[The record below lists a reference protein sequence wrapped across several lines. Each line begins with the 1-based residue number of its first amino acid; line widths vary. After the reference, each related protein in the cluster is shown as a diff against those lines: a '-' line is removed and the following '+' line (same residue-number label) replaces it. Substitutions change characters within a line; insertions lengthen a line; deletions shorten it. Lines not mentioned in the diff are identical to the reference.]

1 MAEPLTSDDPR
12 QLGGYQV
19 RARLGT
25 GGMGQ
30 VYLAITPAGRRVA
43 LKMVRAEFGDDEQFR
58 ARFRQE
64 VAAAQRVHGLFTAQV
79 LDADPDAPQ
88 PWLAT
93 SYVPGLSLRQAVTE
107 FGPLPRDTVVLLMAG
122 IAEALQAIHMAGIV
136 HRDLK
141 PANVILA
148 ADGPRV
154 IDFGIAQAAA
164 APALTG
170 SGSRVGSPRFMA
182 PEQARGQPA
191 TAAVDLFALGSLAT
205 YASTGHPPF
214 GTDHPLA
221 VLGRVLHDR
230 PRLDGCPPDLRDLIE
245 RCLAKDPAQRPPPGG
260 IIEACRAMAGGGL
273 SFERPWLPASVYAA
287 TATAATPGVTR
298 PGPGPGA
305 PESPGTEWTF
315 ASETGHG
322 PGEPAAVDP
331 GTDSGP
337 VRDPGELT
345 SPAGSMAGGLTARP
359 LAGGA
364 ARLAGESAE
373 AAPGTPAG
381 SAGPAASGQMTGSA
395 PGKSPGRRRRAAVA
409 AAGTAAALIAGAVL
423 LSAAST
429 GDGRPPRP
437 QGGPGR
443 AAAIPAGT
451 RRSPDGGA
459 GARSPGPGNSGSPLR
474 TSGPGG
480 QSSSQAGTHHAGSST
495 APAPGG
501 GAAPPSPDPV
511 ADPAP
516 STAPSGQAAF
526 AGTWDGTVSQ
536 PGGDVTSWTV
546 RLVIPASGT
555 QGSYSAPSSGCAGTL
570 KVTGKPASRMAAQ
583 IKTTSPLYPGC
594 AKVAHLTLSP
604 AGSGELSMTWEPTG
618 KDKSVGTAVLSGG

>member
-1 MAEPLTSDDPR
+1 VAEPLTSDDPR
-12 QLGGYQV
+12 QLGSYQV

-107 FGPLPRDTVVLLMAG
+107 FGPLPEDTVVLLMAG
-122 IAEALQAIHMAGIV
+122 IAEALQAIHAAGIV

-191 TAAVDLFALGSLAT
+191 TAAVDVFALGSLAT

-221 VLGRVLHDR
+221 VLGRVLHD
-230 PRLDGCPPDLRDLIE
+230 PPSLDGCPPDLRDLIE
-245 RCLAKDPAQRPPPGG
+245 RCLAKDPAQRPPPGD
-260 IIEACRAMAGGGL
+260 IIDTCRAMAGGGL
-273 SFERPWLPASVYAA
+273 SFERPWLPVPVYAA
-287 TATAATPGVTR
+287 TATAATPEVTR
-298 PGPGPGA
+298 PGPDPGP

-315 ASETGHG
+315 ASETGRG
-322 PGEPAAVDP
+322 PGEPAGPEP

-345 SPAGSMAGGLTARP
+345 SPAGSMAGGLTALP
-359 LAGGA
+359 LAEGA
-364 ARLAGESAE
+364 IRLAGEGAK

-381 SAGPAASGQMTGSA
+381 SAGPTASGQMTGSA

-409 AAGTAAALIAGAVL
+409 AAGTAAALIAGAVV

-429 GDGRPPRP
+429 GGGRPPQP
-437 QGGPGR
+437 QGGPGP
-443 AAAIPAGT
+443 AAAIPAG
-451 RRSPDGGA
+451 PA
-459 GARSPGPGNSGSPLR
+459 NSGSPLR
-474 TSGPGG
+474 TSAPGG

-495 APAPGG
+495 APASGG
-501 GAAPPSPDPV
+501 GAAPSAPGAPPSPDPV
-511 ADPAP
+511 ADPTP
-516 STAPSGQAAF
+516 STALSGQAAF

-536 PGGDVTSWTV
+536 AGGDVTSWTV

-555 QGSYSAPSSGCAGTL
+555 GGSYSASSLGCAGTL
-570 KVTGKPASRMAAQ
+570 KVTGKPASTMAAQ
-583 IKTTSPLYPGC
+583 IKTTSPLYLGC

-618 KDKSVGTAVLSGG
+618 KNKSVGTAVLSGS

>member
-12 QLGGYQV
+12 QVGGYQV

-25 GGMGQ
+25 GGMGR

-93 SYVPGLSLRQAVTE
+93 CYVPGLSLRQAVTE

-122 IAEALQAIHMAGIV
+122 IAEALQAIHLAGIV

-191 TAAVDLFALGSLAT
+191 TVAVDLFALGSLAT

-230 PRLDGCPPDLRDLIE
+230 PRLDGCPPDLRGLIE

-273 SFERPWLPASVYAA
+273 SFERPWLPASVSAA
-287 TATAATPGVTR
+287 AAVTPEVTRTGPDPGV
-298 PGPGPGA
+298 
-305 PESPGTEWTF
+305 PESAGTEWTF
-315 ASETGHG
+315 ASETGRR
-322 PGEPAAVDP
+322 PGQAAAVDP

-337 VRDPGELT
+337 VPDHGERT
-345 SPAGSMAGGLTARP
+345 SLAASVAGGLTARP
-359 LAGGA
+359 LADGA
-364 ARLAGESAE
+364 ARLAGQNTGAP
-373 AAPGTPAG
+373 PGTPAE

-395 PGKSPGRRRRAAVA
+395 PGKSPGGHRRAAVA
-409 AAGTAAALIAGAVL
+409 AAGTAAALIAGAVV

-429 GDGRPPRP
+429 GDGRPPQA

-459 GARSPGPGNSGSPLR
+459 AARSRGTGNSGSPLR
-474 TSGPGG
+474 RSAPGG
-480 QSSSQAGTHHAGSST
+480 QSSSRTGKPHAGSGT
-495 APAPGG
+495 APASGG

-511 ADPAP
+511 PDPTP
-516 STAPSGQAAF
+516 STVLSGQAAF

-536 PGGDVTSWTV
+536 PGGDITSWTV

-555 QGSYSAPSSGCAGTL
+555 QGSYSAPSLGCAGTL
-570 KVTGKPASRMAAQ
+570 MVTGKPASTMAAL
-583 IKTTSPLYPGC
+583 IKTTSPLYAGC
-594 AKVAHLTLSP
+594 AKVAHVTLSP
-604 AGSGELSMTWEPTG
+604 AGSGELSLTWEPTG
-618 KDKSVGTAVLSGG
+618 KDKSGGTAVLSGG